1 MNEIKVLAHVA
12 REIDRLR
19 KEQSAFLQTG
29 RADDYAAYRFICG
42 TIRGLDQAESIIN
55 DLVQHLE
62 KSDD

>member
-19 KEQSAFLQTG
+19 KEQSAFFQTG
-29 RADDYAAYRFICG
+29 RGDDYAAYRFICG